1 LHKIEGV
8 YAANVT
14 PFKDDNPLVV
24 DIDAYLAHA
33 SWLAEMGVRGIVPF
47 GTNGEGPSVALGEK
61 LQVLEALF
69 EEELPLQ
76 ILPVVM
82 QGNLPDTLQMLQ
94 ALEEYPAT
102 AVLVLPP
109 YYFKPATAEG
119 LKRFFEPV
127 LEESRHP
134 VIIYHIPKYAVLVLP
149 PYYFKPA
156 SAEGLE
162 RFYEPVLA
170 SSRHPVIVYH
180 IPKYAVPVPE
190 KVVTGLPAWGVKDS
204 AGEPGYAEAVLKA
217 GKGVLIGT
225 EDDLWQKLNLGAQG
239 VISALAN
246 FIPEKI
252 LEMHEK
258 AKTGDEAAGKALSE
272 KLQEVRA
279 MTKEYA
285 SPAVLKQLAE
295 ARHGAPMG
303 TVRPPYVPVPAD
315 YDPGPTLEASFS
327 AVGS

>member
-14 PFKDDNPLVV
+14 PFKDDDPLVV

-33 SWLAEMGVRGIVPF
+33 SWLAEMEVRGIVPF

-61 LQVLEALF
+61 LRVLEALF

-119 LKRFFEPV
+119 LERFYKPV
-127 LEESRHP
+127 LE
-134 VIIYHIPKYAVLVLP
+134 AT
-149 PYYFKPA
+149 
-156 SAEGLE
+156 
-162 RFYEPVLA
+162 
-170 SSRHPVIVYH
+170 RHPVIVYH

-258 AKTGDEAAGKALSE
+258 AKTGDEAAGKGLSE